1 MARVVFTSNL
11 QRHLDAPE
19 VDVEAE
25 SVGQALQAVFRSYPR
40 LGGYILDEQGDVRRH
55 VVIFLDG
62 NQAGL
67 ESRIRPDSE
76 IYVMQALSGG
86 SRAGREV

>member
-1 MARVVFTSNL
+1 MARIVFTSNL
-11 QRHLDAPE
+11 QRHLEAPE

-25 SVGQALQAVFRSYPR
+25 SVGQALQAVFRSHPR
-40 LGGYILDEQGDVRRH
+40 LRGYILDEQGDVRRH

-86 SRAGREV
+86 SPG